1 MRKLLGH
8 ILALVL
14 LLASLDVCNGQ
25 NVVRSTMDG
34 DIERYEMLCE
44 LCLNLKTRI
53 RQGEDISKNEAQTF
67 INRFLSM
74 NKDLKDKEHEMTAL
88 QRRKFSAISL
98 WFSTGQKLEVA
109 EQISTED
116 LPSVKTATFSDILSI
131 DPAVGTI
138 EHDCFGG
145 SEAICNHHKTYILLT
160 ASYPDTS
167 YGLSAGHTIGR
178 WGLYGSFRSN
188 YLSTTTSYSC
198 LSDSTL
204 SNGSAF
210 WSSGNV
216 CKSNMATVAGVLFRM
231 NRWATIYTGVGYGW
245 RKMAWEDIDGRW
257 ADVSDWSL
265 QGMAVDAGFMISC
278 KHLAF
283 SAGVTSISFK
293 SASMTFGFGLCF

>member
-109 EQISTED
+109 EQIRE
-116 LPSVKTATFSDILSI
+116 LAVKAYV
-131 DPAVGTI
+131 AM
-138 EHDCFGG
+138 DC
-145 SEAICNHHKTYILLT
+145 K
-160 ASYPDTS
+160 
-167 YGLSAGHTIGR
+167 GLSRVDFFVKRADNSIV
-178 WGLYGSFRSN
+178 FN
-188 YLSTTTSYSC
+188 EIN
-198 LSDSTL
+198 TL
-204 SNGSAF
+204 P
-210 WSSGNV
+210 
-216 CKSNMATVAGVLFRM
+216 
-231 NRWATIYTGVGYGW
+231 
-245 RKMAWEDIDGRW
+245 
-257 ADVSDWSL
+257 
-265 QGMAVDAGFMISC
+265 GF
-278 KHLAF
+278 
-283 SAGVTSISFK
+283 TSISMYPKLFA
-293 SASMTFGFGLCF
+293 ASGIPYSELIDALLNLAVEAK

>member
-8 ILALVL
+8 ILVLVL
-14 LLASLDVCNGQ
+14 LLASSDVCNGQ
-25 NVVRSTMDG
+25 NISRSSMDG

-74 NKDLKDKEHEMTAL
+74 NKELKEKEHEMTAM
-88 QRRKFSAISL
+88 QRRRFTAISL
-98 WFSTGQKLEVA
+98 WFSTGQKLEVT
-109 EQISTED
+109 EQVSSED
-116 LPSVKTATFSDILSI
+116 LPSVKTVAFSDILSVS
-131 DPAVGTI
+131 PTAGAI
-138 EHDCFGG
+138 EHDGFGD
-145 SEAICNHHKTYILLT
+145 SEATCLPHKTYILLT

-178 WGLYGSFRSN
+178 WGIYGSFRSN
-188 YLSTTTSYSC
+188 YLSAETSYSC
-198 LSDSTL
+198 LSDGTL
-204 SNGSAF
+204 SDGSAF
-210 WSSGNV
+210 WSSGNA
-216 CKSNMATVAGVLFRM
+216 CKSNMAAVAGGLFRL
-231 NRWATIYTGVGYGW
+231 NRWATVYTGVGYGW
-245 RKMAWEDIDGRW
+245 RRMAWEDIDGRW

-265 QGMAVDAGFMISC
+265 QGMAVDAGFMLSY

-293 SASMTFGFGLCF
+293 SASMTFGLGLCF